1 MVRFTE
7 GRNDHHHSRDEAA
20 DELALACMG
29 TVLWFSVIGLTVS
42 LALAATSWLDG
53 PVPWF

>member
-7 GRNDHHHSRDEAA
+7 RRNDHHHSRDEAA
-20 DELALACMG
+20 EELALACMAL
-29 TVLWFSVIGLTVS
+29 VLGFSLIGLTVS
-42 LALAATSWLDG
+42 LALVATSWPDG